1 MYPASMT
8 KIMTM
13 ILVMEAIKE
22 NKITLDTIVIGS
34 KNASKQPGSS
44 IFLSE
49 NEKIS
54 VRDLLKGVCIAS
66 GNDASYQLAEKVS
79 GTESLF
85 VKEMNN
91 KAKELN
97 LKNTNFMNTTG
108 LPDKGHYSSAFDII
122 TMSSYL
128 INNYPEILEYT
139 KIYEDYLRKDSDK
152 PFWLVN
158 TNKLVKS
165 HPDIDGLKS
174 GWTEEAL
181 YCLSSTMMRDNQ
193 RFISVVMGC
202 ESVEKRNED
211 TISLLEYGLSNY
223 ESVKIYDKNKIVYS
237 HYDIRYNPTTI
248 DVILNK
254 DIYILKKKNEELK
267 EVNYNIVLKKDYLKN
282 LNNAGTLEL
291 IYDNKIYSK
300 HNLVIEDKIN
310 KNSILEIFKNLVKEY
325 I

>member
-1 MYPASMT
+1 
-8 KIMTM
+8 
-13 ILVMEAIKE
+13 
-22 NKITLDTIVIGS
+22 
-34 KNASKQPGSS
+34 
-44 IFLSE
+44 
-49 NEKIS
+49 
-54 VRDLLKGVCIAS
+54 
-66 GNDASYQLAEKVS
+66 
-79 GTESLF
+79 
-85 VKEMNN
+85 MNN
-91 KAKELN
+91 KVKELN

-300 HNLVIEDKIN
+300 HNLVIEEKIN